1 MRGARTAA
9 LSVLVTAAALLAAPV
24 GPAAPAVAAP
34 PAPVVSASS
43 TPALAQDAP
52 DPDVVRVGSTF
63 YAFTTGT
70 TWGNQIGIAKTA
82 AADPRTGWT
91 TVGSAFPGTPYNGTA
106 GVAPWERNNTA
117 TSPGVI
123 QLGGRWL
130 MFYDAVDIASGV
142 SCLSVATASV
152 VTGPYT
158 DASHEPLECQ
168 TDLGG
173 SIDPQPFLDPQSGT
187 AYLIW
192 KSNDGTTGN
201 TSPSQVWSAPL
212 TADGTRPAAAPTALF
227 TIQSATYPWQTTT
240 DDPSMVFAGGSYYL
254 FFSGG
259 DYLSSYYPTGY
270 VLCANGPRGGC
281 DQDEPADP
289 ILSGPGGTG
298 GGMEFTDAGG
308 SWWIA
313 YQTWEPSGC
322 TSYATGCTRQLF
334 VAPIS
339 LPPLTL
345 SITTTALPKAPVG
358 SPYDQAL
365 TATGGTSPYT
375 WSVTG
380 GSLPPGLSLS
390 TSGEVTG
397 TPPTA
402 GTQDVTVQVTDS
414 SGLSASQAMAVTVV
428 PPTAFSPLSPVR
440 VCDTRPGNPSNLS
453 GQAAANCSAGGA
465 GSTLGAGGSVTIAV
479 AGGFGVPADATAVVL
494 NVTAVAPA
502 GPGFLTAYPAG
513 ATRPFASTVNLVP
526 GADTPN
532 LVTVGTG
539 AGGAVTVFSSTPTD
553 VVVDV
558 LGYTDATAAA
568 GPGSGLYQPLPTPV
582 RVCDTRAGNPS
593 GLTGAAAAN
602 CDGAGDAGSTLPA
615 GGTQRVTVAGAFG
628 VPTGATAAVLNVTAV
643 NPAATGFL
651 TAFPSGT
658 PRPFASNVN
667 YAAGQTVA
675 NRVVVPLSGGAVSV
689 YSLQRADV
697 VVDLSGY
704 YTAPGATSGSAFS
717 AEPAPVRVC
726 DTRAGNP
733 SGLTGSAAQCA
744 GKTLGPGGTL
754 TVSVRGLAG
763 VPSGA
768 SAVVVNL
775 TAVAPTATTYLA
787 VYPGGTRPF
796 VSDLN
801 PAPGQDRADLVVA
814 TLATDGT
821 VTIYNNAGS
830 TDVVVDVEGWYA

>member
-1 MRGARTAA
+1 MKRA
-9 LSVLVTAAALLAAPV
+9 LLAVLVTAAALLAAPFV
-24 GPAAPAVAAP
+24 APAAAAAPAPTVTP
-34 PAPVVSASS
+34 SS
-43 TPALAQDAP
+43 TPALAKDAP

-70 TWGNQIGIAKTA
+70 TWGNQIGIAKTTS
-82 AADPRTGWT
+82 ADPRSGWT
-91 TVGSAFPGTPYNGTA
+91 TVGSAFPGTPWNGSA
-106 GVAPWERNNTA
+106 GVAPWQRNNTA
-117 TSPGVI
+117 TSPGVMQI
-123 QLGGRWL
+123 GGRWV
-130 MFYDAVDIASGV
+130 MFYDAVDTASGI
-142 SCLSVATASV
+142 SCLSVATASA

-158 DASHEPLECQ
+158 DGSSGPLMCQ
-168 TDLGG
+168 TSLGG
-173 SIDPQPFLDPQSGT
+173 SIDPQPFLDPQTGT

-212 TADGTRPAAAPTALF
+212 TPDGLGLAATPTAIF
-227 TIQSATYPWQTTT
+227 TIRSATYSWQTTT
-240 DDPSMVFAGGSYYL
+240 DDPSMVYAGGSYYL

-259 DYLSSYYPTGY
+259 DYLSSNYPVGY
-270 VLCANGPRGGC
+270 VLCASGPRGGC
-281 DQDEPADP
+281 DQNELADP
-289 ILSGPGGTG
+289 ILSTPGGSG
-298 GGMEFTDAGG
+298 GGMEFTDAPGN
-308 SWWIA
+308 WWIA

-322 TSYATGCTRQLF
+322 TNYGNDCMRQLF

-345 SITTTALPKAPVG
+345 SIATTALPKAPVG
-358 SPYDQAL
+358 SPYDQTM
-365 TATGGTSPYT
+365 TATGGSTPYT
-375 WSVTG
+375 WAVTG
-380 GSLPPGLSLS
+380 GSLPSGLTLS
-390 TSGEVTG
+390 TSGAVTG
-397 TPPTA
+397 TPTTTGA
-402 GTQDVTVQVTDS
+402 QNVTVQVTDS
-414 SGLSASQAMAVTVV
+414 SGLSASQSMSVAVVQ
-428 PPTAFSPLSPVR
+428 PTAFSPLSPVR

-479 AGGFGVPADATAVVL
+479 AGVAAFGVPADATAVVL
-494 NVTAVAPA
+494 NVTAVAPT
-502 GPGFLTAYPAG
+502 GPGFLTVYPAG

-539 AGGAVTVFSSTPTD
+539 AGGAETVFSSTPTD
-553 VVVDV
+553 MVVDV
-558 LGYTDATAAA
+558 LGYTDATAAD
-568 GPGSGLYQPLPTPV
+568 GPGSGLYEPLPTPV
-582 RVCDTRAGNPS
+582 RVCDTRPGNPS
-593 GLTGAAAAN
+593 GLTGAAAA
-602 CDGAGDAGSTLPA
+602 CDGPGNAGSTLPA
-615 GGTQRVTVAGAFG
+615 GGTQTVSVAGAFG
-628 VPTGATAAVLNVTAV
+628 VPSGATAAVLDVTAV

-651 TAFPSGT
+651 TVFPHGT

-675 NRVVVPLSGGAVSV
+675 NRVLVPLSGGAVSV

-697 VVDLSGY
+697 VVDLAGY
-704 YTAPGATSGSAFS
+704 YTASGTTPGAAFS

-733 SGLTGSAAQCA
+733 SGLTGPDAQCT
-744 GKTLGPGGTL
+744 GKILGPGQAL

-763 VPSGA
+763 VPAGA
-768 SAVVVNL
+768 TAVVANL
-775 TAVAPTATTYLA
+775 TAVAPTATTFLT
-787 VYPGGTRPF
+787 VYPGGARPV

-801 PAPGQDRADLVVA
+801 PAPGQDRANLVVA
-814 TLATDGT
+814 TVGSGGT